1 MFIKRLRKY
10 NYIIQIYHKCLPE
23 SMYSINLE
31 KVAPALHRPKD
42 IRVNSNNPLLVT
54 NHVFW
59 ESLGDM
65 PT

>member
-10 NYIIQIYHKCLPE
+10 NFIIQIYHKCLPE
-23 SMYSINLE
+23 IMYSINLE
-31 KVAPALHRPKD
+31 KVAPALHKPKG
-42 IRVNSNNPLLVT
+42 IRVNSNNPLLVI
-54 NHVFW
+54 NNVFG